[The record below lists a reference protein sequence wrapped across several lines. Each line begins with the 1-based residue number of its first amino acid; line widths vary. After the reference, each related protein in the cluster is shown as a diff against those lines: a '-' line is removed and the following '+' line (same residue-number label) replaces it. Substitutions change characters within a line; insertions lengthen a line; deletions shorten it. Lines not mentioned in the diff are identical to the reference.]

1 MYWKE
6 IIIKNKISN
15 VFWDFLQVSV
25 YCLIMKCSL
34 VKYNCLIIFLVLS
47 FILNPVSTESSGWCV
62 STCSHP
68 DCRIS
73 VQVCPWFSSW
83 RLVMAEQNRIHLHWF
98 LLVFFFSS
106 ALLPLLHFCL
116 SIECGRLPHLSLE
129 STFEDWDDY
138 KIEEEEVVWSTRI
151 YGIYGKLLE
160 LGGDV
165 ST

>member
-34 VKYNCLIIFLVLS
+34 TKYNCLIIFLVLS

-98 LLVFFFSS
+98 LLVFFF
-106 ALLPLLHFCL
+106 LLHFFPFSISAFQL
-116 SIECGRLPHLSLE
+116 SVEGFPIFPLNPHLR
-129 STFEDWDDY
+129 TGMT
-138 KIEEEEVVWSTRI
+138 IR
-151 YGIYGKLLE
+151 
-160 LGGDV
+160 
-165 ST
+165 